1 MAITV
6 RASRPGDGVGMAR
19 VWLSATAYYAGLDP
33 EHFQVPSAEGLAESF
48 EAGLGTGGEDALIL
62 VAELDGQVAGWLT
75 ARIEHPAASAARQ
88 MVREHRWT
96 RLFIDALLV
105 DQAVWRGGAGTALL
119 TAAEAWGRDRGA
131 EVVRL
136 DTYAGSPVSV
146 PFYEQRMG
154 YQRRSIVFQK
164 PLR

>member
-1 MAITV
+1 
-6 RASRPGDGVGMAR
+6 MAR
-19 VWLSATAYYAGLDP
+19 VWLGATAYYAGLDP

-105 DQAVWRGGAGTALL
+105 DQAVWREGAGTALL

>member
-6 RASRPGDGVGMAR
+6 RAPRPGDGAGMAR
-19 VWLSATAYYAGLDP
+19 AWLSATAYYAGLDP

-48 EAGLGTGGEDALIL
+48 EAGLGTGGEDALML

-88 MVREHRWT
+88 MVREHGWT

-105 DQAVWRGGAGTALL
+105 DQAVWREGAGTALL

-136 DTYAGSPVSV
+136 DTYADSPVSV

>member
-1 MAITV
+1 
-6 RASRPGDGVGMAR
+6 MAR
-19 VWLSATAYYAGLDP
+19 VWLSAAAYYAGLEP
-33 EHFQVPSAEGLAESF
+33 AYFQVPSGEAPAESF
-48 EAGLGTGGEDALIL
+48 EAALGTGGEDVLML

-75 ARIEHPAASAARQ
+75 ARVERPAASAARQ
-88 MVREHRWT
+88 MVREPGWT

-105 DQAVWRGGAGTALL
+105 DQAVWREGAGTALL

-146 PFYEQRMG
+146 PFYERHMG

-164 PLR
+164 PLH